1 MASLHKVLRSQSDA
15 LSDVISAESCH
26 IVPESSPPDYVE
38 KISRYLDGSQ
48 KNQDNAGNEPDE
60 EGR

>member
-1 MASLHKVLRSQSDA
+1 MASLRKVKMSQSDA
-15 LSDVISAESCH
+15 LA
-26 IVPESSPPDYVE
+26 ESSPPDNVE
-38 KISRYLDGSQ
+38 KISPYLDSSQ